1 MNITSANSNQLP
13 FHACSHPGTTP
24 GNVIW
29 VARKCATVLRWV
41 VSSYSTHKKFEA
53 DEENLWRK
61 FALGPKAGEYAI
73 HGGGVLVMW
82 GGFDGLLAVVVV
94 SGLKQE

>member
-1 MNITSANSNQLP
+1 M
-13 FHACSHPGTTP
+13 
-24 GNVIW
+24 
-29 VARKCATVLRWV
+29 LRWV